1 MKVAGK
7 VSRIFAND
15 WNGRNGTIK
24 LYSFKVEG
32 NDKFYRL
39 GEQEPQF
46 RETDYVEF
54 DADDKGKVSNL
65 VVSKDKAASGEGT
78 APAGRAV
85 GASSGRTAGRGGSF
99 QKAAGGGSREDY
111 WQDKEQR
118 DIAREQRQHEI
129 VEPRITYCSARSDA
143 VQIVKAALEHD
154 LLAFGNANKS
164 AKLGLLLGYV
174 DQVTQKFAQDAMRA
188 HEILSGEGA
197 TTTESEQE
205 PEYDDNSLDD

>member
-15 WNGRNGTIK
+15 WNGRNGTFK

-78 APAGRAV
+78 APAGRAA

-99 QKAAGGGSREDY
+99 QKAAGGGREDY

-129 VEPRITYCSARSDA
+129 
-143 VQIVKAALEHD
+143 
-154 LLAFGNANKS
+154 
-164 AKLGLLLGYV
+164 
-174 DQVTQKFAQDAMRA
+174 
-188 HEILSGEGA
+188 
-197 TTTESEQE
+197 
-205 PEYDDNSLDD
+205 